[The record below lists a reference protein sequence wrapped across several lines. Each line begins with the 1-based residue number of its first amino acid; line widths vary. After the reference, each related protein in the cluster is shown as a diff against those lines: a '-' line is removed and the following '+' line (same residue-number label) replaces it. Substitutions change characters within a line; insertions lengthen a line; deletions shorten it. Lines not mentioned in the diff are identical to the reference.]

1 MNKQSVTALTQLLAK
16 ARREKAMLRRKVALE
31 VRGLSPER
39 RTAAAARARAALQQ
53 QRIWQDAR
61 SVLLFAPLPE
71 ELDVWPLVNAALAS
85 GKQVALPR
93 YTGASSEYIACWV
106 REPEKEL
113 ELGQYGIREPNERCT
128 IAPLLRLDF
137 ILVPGVAFDL
147 HGRRLGRG
155 RGHYDRMLAAAR
167 GTTCGAAFD
176 EQIVREVP
184 VEPHDVHL
192 NCILTPTRWIEL

>member
-1 MNKQSVTALTQLLAK
+1 MSQLLAK
-16 ARREKAMLRRKVALE
+16 ARREKAMLRREVADHM
-31 VRGLSPER
+31 RGLSAER
-39 RTAAAARARAALQQ
+39 RAAAAARARALLQQ
-53 QRIWQDAR
+53 QSIWQTAKT
-61 SVLLFAPLPE
+61 VLLFAPLPDE
-71 ELDVWPLVNAALAS
+71 PDVWPLVSAALSS

-93 YTGASSEYIACWV
+93 YVATSAEYIACWV
-106 REPEKEL
+106 REPEKDVEI
-113 ELGQYGIREPNERCT
+113 GQYGIREPNERCM

-155 RGHYDRMLAAAR
+155 RGHYDRVLAAAR
-167 GTTCGAAFD
+167 GTTCGVAFD